1 MKPLDIYL
9 FLILGLHLTTC
20 AGALIYMRR
29 YMKKK
34 YPDKKTAGEDRPSV

>member
-9 FLILGLHLTTC
+9 YLILALHLTIC
-20 AGALIYMRR
+20 AGAVIYMRR

-34 YPDKKTAGEDRPSV
+34 YPDKKMAGEDRPFV